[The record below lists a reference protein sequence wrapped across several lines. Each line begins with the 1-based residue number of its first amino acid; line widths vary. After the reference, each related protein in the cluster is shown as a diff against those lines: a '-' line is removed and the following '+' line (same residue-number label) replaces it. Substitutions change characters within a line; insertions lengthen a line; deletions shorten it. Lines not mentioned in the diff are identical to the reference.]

1 MSFDGSDFDRT
12 AVVGTR
18 KKFLMVTQENNK
30 AGGANL
36 TTVSSA
42 DICVSHSEACV
53 VTRPAAGAVDAS
65 LPIVFDSPHSGV
77 GMPDDFHTPVPH
89 EALLTGW
96 DAFVAELWACVPR
109 HGGTLIA
116 ANFPRMY
123 IDANRAVTDIDADML
138 DAPWPG
144 PIAPEKYSARG
155 MGLLRRYALPG
166 VPMYDRKLT
175 VAEVRHRIDAY
186 YLPYRQALI
195 DAAQDA
201 FARHGALWHVD
212 CHSMKSRGNA
222 MNVDDGA
229 ARPDMVVSD
238 RLGTTSD
245 PVFTQWVA
253 DQLRELGY
261 RVQVNTPYQGGD
273 LLTAVSDPAR
283 RRSSLQIEINR
294 ALYMDEA
301 RFVKH
306 AGFDTLGRHLE
317 TFTAALARW
326 VRSQSSPK
334 EIP

>member
-1 MSFDGSDFDRT
+1 MT
-12 AVVGTR
+12 ATGH
-18 KKFLMVTQENNK
+18 L
-30 AGGANL
+30 A
-36 TTVSSA
+36 SA
-42 DICVSHSEACV
+42 DVSVSRSDACV
-53 VTRPAAGAVDAS
+53 VTRPVAPSV
-65 LPIVFDSPHSGV
+65 PMVFDSPHSGV
-77 GMPDDFHTPVPH
+77 GTPADFNTTASRD
-89 EALLTGW
+89 ALLTGW
-96 DAFVAELWACVPR
+96 DAFVDELWACVPR

-123 IDANRAVTDIDADML
+123 IDANRAVTDIDAEML
-138 DAPWPG
+138 DGTWPG

-166 VPMYDRKLT
+166 TAMYDRKLT

-186 YLPYRQALI
+186 YLPYRRALA
-195 DAAQDA
+195 DAADEAYAQ
-201 FARHGALWHVD
+201 HGALWHVD

-222 MNVDDGA
+222 MNVDEGA

-245 PVFTQWVA
+245 PAFTQWVA
-253 DQLRELGY
+253 DALRDLGY

-294 ALYMDEA
+294 ALYMDET

-306 AGFDTLGRHLE
+306 AGFDTLGRNLE

-326 VRSQSSPK
+326 VGVQSSPK

>member
-1 MSFDGSDFDRT
+1 
-12 AVVGTR
+12 
-18 KKFLMVTQENNK
+18 MVTQENN
-30 AGGANL
+30 
-36 TTVSSA
+36 TTALDADVSA
-42 DICVSHSEACV
+42 DVRVSRNDACV
-53 VTRPAAGAVDAS
+53 VVRPVESS
-65 LPIVFDSPHSGV
+65 LPIVFDSPHSGATL
-77 GMPDDFHTPVPH
+77 PADFDTVVPR
-89 EALLTGW
+89 EALLSGW
-96 DAFVAELWACVPR
+96 DAFVDELWACVPR

-123 IDANRAVTDIDADML
+123 IDANRAVTDIDTDML
-138 DAPWPG
+138 DGPWPD

-166 VPMYDRKLT
+166 MPMYDRKLS
-175 VAEVRHRIDAY
+175 VAEVRRRIDGY
-186 YLPYRQALI
+186 YLPYRHALTEVA
-195 DAAQDA
+195 DAAYA
-201 FARHGALWHVD
+201 MHGALWHVD

-222 MNVDDGA
+222 MNVDDGV

-238 RLGTTSD
+238 RLGTTAD
-245 PVFTQWVA
+245 PAFTEWVA
-253 DQLRELGY
+253 GTLRELGY

-306 AGFDTLGRHLE
+306 TGFDTLGRNLE
-317 TFTAALARW
+317 TFTATLARW
-326 VRSQSSPK
+326 VRAQASSK

>member
-1 MSFDGSDFDRT
+1 
-12 AVVGTR
+12 
-18 KKFLMVTQENNK
+18 MVTQENNTN
-30 AGGANL
+30 ASGVA
-36 TTVSSA
+36 
-42 DICVSHSEACV
+42 EASRNPACIV
-53 VTRPAAGAVDAS
+53 VPAQAVP
-65 LPIVFDSPHSGV
+65 LPIVFDSPHSGIDL
-77 GMPDDFHTPVPH
+77 PADFGTVASR

-96 DAFVAELWACVPR
+96 DAFVDELWACVPR

-116 ANFPRMY
+116 ATFPRAY

-155 MGLLRRYALPG
+155 MGLLRRYALPNQ
-166 VPMYDRKLT
+166 PMYDRKLT

-186 YLPYRQALI
+186 YLPYRRALA
-195 DAAQDA
+195 DAAEA
-201 FARHGALWHVD
+201 AYVRHGALWHVD

-222 MNVDDGA
+222 MNVDEGA

-238 RLGTTSD
+238 RLGTTAD
-245 PVFTQWVA
+245 PAFTQWVA
-253 DQLRELGY
+253 ETLRELGY
-261 RVQVNTPYQGGD
+261 RVQVNSPYQGGD

-283 RRSSLQIEINR
+283 GRSSLQIEINR

-306 AGFDTLGRHLE
+306 AGFDTLGRNLE

-326 VRSQSSPK
+326 VRAQSSPK
-334 EIP
+334 ETP